1 MLTIGAHLVDA
12 LIIGQQDQHVGGGT
26 SRDRALRRPTAL
38 QQGPDPAHAQGHL
51 VHPDPSHELPPTG
64 TLPGPRAPRCSDL
77 RPCCKLA
84 VVSDADHIAPGTQLG
99 PYSLSQVLGSGA
111 SAAVY
116 VAHDGSGRPH
126 AIKVRRR
133 GDPDMDRRFLR
144 EFESMRLLRVP
155 GVVPV
160 HEAGI
165 EDDLLWFSMDRVF
178 GRSFHD
184 ALQREARLE
193 VRVERT
199 VHLAI
204 QLCTVLASLHD
215 AGFVHRD
222 VKPSNVLVDAKGS
235 VHVLDFG
242 IGRYFGDN
250 DTLSSTGEVL
260 GTVPFMAPEQLA
272 GLPSD
277 EKLDLFATGL
287 MLHEALAGKRERPLT
302 TLGWI
307 PKICLERLPPLASLF
322 REVPRGLSHLIEQMT
337 AVDPDDRPT
346 AREAARELQRLASGA
361 PSPAW
366 PEPPF
371 VDPGPWWTPI
381 EGCIGHTEHA
391 PVWILEA
398 PTGAGRSRIA
408 EQLQR
413 IALLQGAWTL
423 HLRCRIDRIGGA
435 MLELL
440 EALVARLD
448 DVSLAKVV
456 GDAGPAL
463 RQLWPHLPLPLSEE
477 VPDQLSANRIVD
489 AIVGLVGR
497 AAAQRP
503 LLLIL
508 HDLERIDMLT
518 ERAIPRLAESA
529 GEDFGMLLL
538 HESRWATEASRR
550 VVGSLQRRGAGILTL
565 PRYPVEVI
573 NALAEAICPH
583 APPTFE
589 RPTSPR
595 AAVETAYR
603 ALAAWR
609 GETFRPPEDTVWPLT
624 VRDGPIPSA
633 VFQSCVGSEAAASIW
648 VRASDHGVELAGRTA
663 RQLALPRLGSLKRTA
678 AALASAWEQVL
689 GFRGSTP
696 SGDLATLWLLAGQA
710 EHAWFPAAQEAIR
723 ANAFDLFSTAR
734 QWLLLLDALEPP
746 PAPDPSLVFQLAYVR
761 ARVGVYTD
769 PISVH
774 RSLAEHAESQVVT
787 RAHRSQARL
796 LRAEIALRQ
805 GTPRPALV
813 KALRVASMTEA
824 GPELQLRALVLAV
837 SCRLALQQLDEAELD
852 LQRADPLLRASSD
865 PLDAIRLGDVRADMA
880 FVKDDLLWC
889 RALCQ
894 ENIRAASQLRYV
906 RGVALSAHRLG
917 RVMRML
923 GRRREAEH
931 QIRSAREAFSAAGDL
946 VLDAETALALVAL
959 LAERGD

>member
-1 MLTIGAHLVDA
+1 M
-12 LIIGQQDQHVGGGT
+12 
-26 SRDRALRRPTAL
+26 
-38 QQGPDPAHAQGHL
+38 
-51 VHPDPSHELPPTG
+51 
-64 TLPGPRAPRCSDL
+64 
-77 RPCCKLA
+77 
-84 VVSDADHIAPGTQLG
+84 VSDADHIAPGTQLG

-538 HESRWATEASRR
+538 HESRWATEAKPQAR
-550 VVGSLQRRGAGILTL
+550 Q
-565 PRYPVEVI
+565 
-573 NALAEAICPH
+573 
-583 APPTFE
+583 PTCSTRKPFT
-589 RPTSPR
+589 TSPD
-595 AAVETAYR
+595 
-603 ALAAWR
+603 
-609 GETFRPPEDTVWPLT
+609 RPSRQASSERTSGHTEPSEKTVW
-624 VRDGPIPSA
+624 
-633 VFQSCVGSEAAASIW
+633 
-648 VRASDHGVELAGRTA
+648 
-663 RQLALPRLGSLKRTA
+663 
-678 AALASAWEQVL
+678 
-689 GFRGSTP
+689 
-696 SGDLATLWLLAGQA
+696 
-710 EHAWFPAAQEAIR
+710 
-723 ANAFDLFSTAR
+723 
-734 QWLLLLDALEPP
+734 
-746 PAPDPSLVFQLAYVR
+746 
-761 ARVGVYTD
+761 
-769 PISVH
+769 
-774 RSLAEHAESQVVT
+774 
-787 RAHRSQARL
+787 
-796 LRAEIALRQ
+796 
-805 GTPRPALV
+805 
-813 KALRVASMTEA
+813 M
-824 GPELQLRALVLAV
+824 
-837 SCRLALQQLDEAELD
+837 
-852 LQRADPLLRASSD
+852 
-865 PLDAIRLGDVRADMA
+865 
-880 FVKDDLLWC
+880 
-889 RALCQ
+889 
-894 ENIRAASQLRYV
+894 
-906 RGVALSAHRLG
+906 
-917 RVMRML
+917 
-923 GRRREAEH
+923 
-931 QIRSAREAFSAAGDL
+931 
-946 VLDAETALALVAL
+946 
-959 LAERGD
+959 